1 MDDDLRESLTATE
14 TWIRGLYMILF
25 AFIYSLA
32 EVVVVAV
39 VVFQFLWM
47 LITRSTNERLLEFSD
62 DLSVFIYQILQ
73 FVTFNTEEKPF
84 PFAPWPYGLG
94 GPDAGTVE
102 EDPVMISESN
112 EITEP
117 EDSSP
122 EDRQ

>member
-47 LITRSTNERLLEFSD
+47 LITRTTNERLLEFSD

-94 GPDAGTVE
+94 GPDGSAGE

-112 EITEP
+112 EVVESEDDEP
-117 EDSSP
+117 KDK
-122 EDRQ
+122 Q